1 MASSYVTHQAPMNT
15 ATRWMI
21 LAGAV
26 GAVVIAAVTVGF
38 GAELGAGVIVLSV
51 AAGALVLSLRRLF
64 LVVTSLGR
72 GEAEALAMGRAT
84 GQGET
89 SSAQRQEQ
97 RRVLKAIKEL
107 EFDHAM
113 GKLSDADHES
123 ISTRYKLRAVEL
135 MRATEGE
142 GGLHPSTQQALRG
155 PSPSR
160 QDTADAVA
168 DAPGERP
175 PEGGL
180 ETAPAVLVQLPVDG
194 GSTPLTVVGAPELA
208 PTTAPDATVQVCG
221 TCEVANDLDA
231 RIGTTFRRVEADG
244 WKPSSGGLT
253 V

>member
-1 MASSYVTHQAPMNT
+1 MNT

-26 GAVVIAAVTVGF
+26 GVVVIAAVTVGF
-38 GAELGAGVIVLSV
+38 DAEFGAGVIVLSV

-64 LVVTSLGR
+64 LVVISLGR
-72 GEAEALAMGRAT
+72 GEAETLAMGRAS

-142 GGLHPSTQQALRG
+142 GGLHPSTQEALRK
-155 PSPSR
+155 PSSTPEG
-160 QDTADAVA
+160 TADAA
-168 DAPGERP
+168 DASGES
-175 PEGGL
+175 PEGPGL
-180 ETAPAVLVQLPVDG
+180 GPATGPAVMVQLPVDG
-194 GSTPLTVVGAPELA
+194 GSTPMTVVGVPELS

-231 RIGTTFRRVEADG
+231 RFCKGCGAAL
-244 WKPSSGGLT
+244 SGGHS
-253 V
+253 